1 MTHLYW
7 HPPRPKDKMDP
18 PNAKR
23 NKKSDKAKRN
33 FAINGA
39 KSQKHVRVY
48 EALLEKKVPPHKPP
62 QERS

>member
-1 MTHLYW
+1 
-7 HPPRPKDKMDP
+7 MDP

-39 KSQKHVRVY
+39 KSQKHVRAY
-48 EALLEKKVPPHKPP
+48 EALVEKKVPPPKTHP
-62 QERS
+62 ERS

>member
-1 MTHLYW
+1 
-7 HPPRPKDKMDP
+7 MDP
-18 PNAKR
+18 PDAKR

-48 EALLEKKVPPHKPP
+48 EALVEKKATK
-62 QERS
+62 ERS